1 MQYYENGPIAQ
12 GDVLIRQIDLLPDG
26 LIRISPEDGMYVLA
40 HSETGHSHVV
50 EATPEVEFFQHEL
63 NNLVAYM
70 VVKKGQPVIKHLR
83 TWDTHEPYQLKKGV
97 YEIRRQIESSPEGFR
112 RAID

>member
-1 MQYYENGPIAQ
+1 MKCYEDGPIAQ
-12 GDVLIRQIDLLPDG
+12 GDMLIRKIGRLPDG
-26 LIRISPEDGMYVLA
+26 VTPALPENGVYVLT
-40 HSETGHSHVV
+40 HSESGHHHVV
-50 EATPEVEFFQHEL
+50 DAVSSIEFFQHEQ

-70 VVKKGQPVIKHLR
+70 VVKRGQPVIKHLR
-83 TWDTHEPYQLKKGV
+83 PFDTHEPIRLKSGI